1 MYKSNKEMVLMK
13 KILVSALAL
22 MALSTLAMSDINNQL
37 RSKKS
42 NSIMNE
48 RAKEFVASNMPILE
62 KEIAMGHGESI
73 DTLAE
78 LLNIEN
84 VALFS
89 ASLQANYNRIY
100 MTQNGTIADVLNSI
114 SATSM

>member
-1 MYKSNKEMVLMK
+1 MKNILMNLLTIMV
-13 KILVSALAL
+13 
-22 MALSTLAMSDINNQL
+22 LSTLGMSDVSHKN
-37 RSKKS
+37 KS
-42 NSIMNE
+42 IVNE
-48 RAKEFVASNMPILE
+48 RAKEFVASNMYILK

-78 LLNIEN
+78 LLNIKN

-100 MTQNGTIADVLNSI
+100 MTQNGTIADVFNSI
-114 SATSM
+114 SAASM